1 MIWMF
6 LNRIQTSED
15 AMGIENLSS
24 TRSLL
29 SWILAWENGE
39 LLSLSLS
46 LSKRWLGFISLEF
59 QKTKQKT

>member
-46 LSKRWLGFISLEF
+46 LSLFLKGG
-59 QKTKQKT
+59 

>member
-6 LNRIQTSED
+6 LNRIQTSEN

-24 TRSLL
+24 TRSLF